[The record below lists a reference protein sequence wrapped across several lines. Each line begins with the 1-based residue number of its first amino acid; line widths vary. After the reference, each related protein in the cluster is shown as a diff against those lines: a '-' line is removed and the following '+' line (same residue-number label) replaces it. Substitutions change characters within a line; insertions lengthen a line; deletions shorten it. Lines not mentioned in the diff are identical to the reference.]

1 MTNQIERTYAAKH
14 ETRSVNEIKVSV
26 YYKKGGMNYF
36 TSRPEE
42 RGYYFSITPQTR
54 DRGFVSYT
62 GFSGVKTCVLPVTRQ
77 SKKSFE
83 TAKSK
88 FNDYINDYL
97 KDFCDQNGYTI
108 IDENNYTEKESEKRV
123 Y

>member
-1 MTNQIERTYAAKH
+1 MINQIERTYAAKH
-14 ETRSVNEIKVSV
+14 ETSSVNEIKVSV

-36 TSRPEE
+36 TSRNEE

-62 GFSGVKTCVLPVTRQ
+62 GFSGAKTCVLPVTRQ
-77 SKKSFE
+77 SKKNFE

-97 KDFCDQNGYTI
+97 KDFCDRYGYTI
-108 IDENNYTEKESEKRV
+108 IDKNNYTEKESERRV
-123 Y
+123 

>member
-14 ETRSVNEIKVSV
+14 EHSSVNEIKVSV
-26 YYKKGGMNYF
+26 YYNKGGINYF
-36 TSRPEE
+36 TSRNEQ

-54 DRGFVSYT
+54 ERNFVTYA
-62 GFSGVKTCVLPVTRQ
+62 GFSGAKTCVLPVTRQ

-88 FNDYINDYL
+88 FNDYIDSYL
-97 KDFCDQNGYTI
+97 KDFCDENGYTI
-108 IDENNYTEKESEKRV
+108 IDENNYIEKESERRV
-123 Y
+123 

>member
-1 MTNQIERTYAAKH
+1 MINQIERTYAAKH
-14 ETRSVNEIKVSV
+14 ETSSVNEIKVSV

-36 TSRPEE
+36 TSRPEK

-54 DRGFVSYT
+54 NGHFVTYT
-62 GFSGVKTCVLPVTRQ
+62 GFSGAKTCVLPVARQ

-88 FNDYINDYL
+88 FNDYIDSYL
-97 KDFCDQNGYTI
+97 KDFCNQNGYTI
-108 IDENNYTEKESEKRV
+108 IDENNYTERESERRT
-123 Y
+123 